1 LEGDLLDRGWDCE
14 RADLISSGELFENVF
29 SDHSFVLCSGS
40 SLWIAISSFA
50 LSLFIQGP
58 EHDTTEVVL
67 LDIVDDL
74 FINFGTF
81 PETSRSLVSWL
92 ETHDDFVLVFR
103 FSEVIQDQLI
113 LA

>member
-14 RADLISSGELFENVF
+14 RADLISLGELFENVL
-29 SDHSFVLCSGS
+29 SDDGFVLCGGS
-40 SLWIAISSFA
+40 PLWIAINSFA

-58 EHDTTEVVL
+58 EHDTTEVFL

-103 FSEVIQDQLI
+103 LSEMIQNQLI